1 MSTKLPSWNK
11 QQLSIL
17 PLYLTPGN
25 YVVKFNAR
33 MTGTYDINP
42 FCVSFI
48 KQILF
53 LLSQYARP
61 LAGMARFELFPVQG
75 VASTKMEV
83 VPSPLEI
90 KISSGGLARRVVAK
104 DETIFLYAED
114 NSVDPDDPG
123 KVG

>member
-1 MSTKLPSWNK
+1 MI
-11 QQLSIL
+11 SIC
-17 PLYLTPGN
+17 
-25 YVVKFNAR
+25 F
-33 MTGTYDINP
+33 
-42 FCVSFI
+42 VSFI

-53 LLSQYARP
+53 LLSQYAQP

-123 KVG
+123 KVGWFPKYVVNIYVSPADCG